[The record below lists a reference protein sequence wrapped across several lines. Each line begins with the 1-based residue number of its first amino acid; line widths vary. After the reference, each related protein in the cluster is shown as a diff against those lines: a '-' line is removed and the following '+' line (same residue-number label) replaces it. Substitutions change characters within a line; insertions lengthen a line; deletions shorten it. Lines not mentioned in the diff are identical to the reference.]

1 MSINETNT
9 NQNQNVD
16 VKHRVLTIIGIV
28 LCVILVPIL
37 IVNCTLIVKSFI
49 NKDEAPDF
57 AGVVPL
63 IVLTD
68 SMYPD
73 IKKGDLI
80 FTKKVDTNDIQVG
93 DVISFY
99 AAEDDYTTI
108 WTHKVIAVI
117 QDGDTVKFRTQGVN
131 NPTPDGKLR
140 EADKIV
146 GKWNDVRIGG
156 AGNLA
161 MAMQTPGGL
170 IVCVVVPILL
180 FVGYDIIRRKMYEK
194 GNTGDVD
201 ALRAELEALKAE
213 KAAQQASVE
222 VAPEVVPEVV
232 PEVIPE
238 DIPEIAPQEDTPP
251 EPPQGE

>member
-1 MSINETNT
+1 MTT
-9 NQNQNVD
+9 NQNSNPQNKQVD
-16 VKHRVLTIIGIV
+16 KKQRVLTIVGIV
-28 LCVILVPIL
+28 LCVILVPML
-37 IVNCTLIVKSFI
+37 IVNCTLIVKSLI
-49 NKDEAPDF
+49 KKDEAPDF

-73 IKKGDLI
+73 IKRGDLI
-80 FTKKVDTNDIQVG
+80 FTKVVDANNLEVG

-108 WTHKVIAVI
+108 WTHKIIEVINE
-117 QDGDTVKFRTQGVN
+117 GDTVRYRTQGVN

-140 EADKIV
+140 EADKII
-146 GKWNDVRIGG
+146 GKYSNFRIGG

-161 MAMQTPGGL
+161 MQMQKPGGL

-194 GNTGDVD
+194 NQGNDVD

-213 KAAQQASVE
+213 RAAAAQQAPVE
-222 VAPEVVPEVV
+222 APIQAPVETPAEVVPEVQAQ
-232 PEVIPE
+232 E
-238 DIPEIAPQEDTPP
+238 EITP
-251 EPPQGE
+251 EPPQAE